1 MWSND
6 SPPANRRHFIE
17 RNKDVQD
24 PFRNIYFVK
33 DTVSPWVLVF
43 FCGLL
48 QCCSVYTLYLNMNT
62 NYGI

>member
-43 FCGLL
+43 FV
-48 QCCSVYTLYLNMNT
+48 VYCNAARS
-62 NYGI
+62 IRFI